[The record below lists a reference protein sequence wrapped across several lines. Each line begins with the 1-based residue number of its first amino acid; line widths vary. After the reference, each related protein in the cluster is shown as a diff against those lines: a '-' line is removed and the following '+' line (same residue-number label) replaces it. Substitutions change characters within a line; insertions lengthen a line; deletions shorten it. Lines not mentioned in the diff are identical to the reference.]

1 MNEIFKKRRSVRQY
15 KDEPIDDEKIKHI
28 LSAAMVAPS
37 ANHVNPW
44 EFVVVKDK
52 NSLSRLSEIG
62 MWQKF
67 VAQSPVSIV
76 ITANPIDTDKWVQD
90 CSIAASHIY
99 LEAANQGLGAC
110 WANVMSDPLK
120 PNEKERL
127 VKQVL
132 NIPDSHRVLCIMA
145 IGQRA
150 KDIEEH
156 REDERREDKV
166 HEERW

>member
-1 MNEIFKKRRSVRQY
+1 MNEIFKKRRSVRQFT
-15 KDEPIDDEKIKHI
+15 DEEVDDEKIKQI

-67 VAQSPVSIV
+67 IAESSVSIV

-90 CSIAASHIY
+90 CSIAGAHIY
-99 LEAANQGLGAC
+99 LESANQGLGAC
-110 WANVMSDPLK
+110 WANVMSDPMK

-145 IGQRA
+145 IGHPD
-150 KDIEEH
+150 KDFEEH
-156 REDERREDKV
+156 GEDEYREDKV
-166 HEERW
+166 HQERW

>member
-1 MNEIFKKRRSVRQY
+1 MNEIFKKRRSVRQFAE
-15 KDEPIDDEKIKHI
+15 KEITDEQIKNI

-52 NSLSRLSEIG
+52 ETLSRLSEIG

-67 VAQSPVSIV
+67 IADSSVSIV

-90 CSIAASHIY
+90 CSIAGAHIY
-99 LEAANQGLGAC
+99 LETANQGLGSC
-110 WANVMSDPLK
+110 WANVMSNPMQE
-120 PNEKERL
+120 NEREKL
-127 VKQVL
+127 VKKVL
-132 NIPDSHRVLCIMA
+132 NIPNSNRVLCIMA
-145 IGQRA
+145 IGYPD
-150 KDIEEH
+150 KEIEKH
-156 REDERREDKV
+156 TEDEYREDKV